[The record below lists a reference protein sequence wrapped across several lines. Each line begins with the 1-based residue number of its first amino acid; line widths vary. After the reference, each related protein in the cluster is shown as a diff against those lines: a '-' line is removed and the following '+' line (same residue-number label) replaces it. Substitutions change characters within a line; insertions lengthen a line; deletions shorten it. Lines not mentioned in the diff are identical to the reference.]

1 MCGYD
6 KGVCACMQLELV
18 LTAATL
24 CIAIVGVIS
33 GLFGMN
39 LTNTHEGSY
48 TAFILVRAPS
58 LSLKHV
64 LASVPRLSGSSCAR
78 IVCHACV
85 KVAFACEDDD
95 DPCPQRSG
103 SKHPLGCAV
112 QVSTLS
118 SAFAILLFISIV
130 AFCRWKKLF

>member
-1 MCGYD
+1 
-6 KGVCACMQLELV
+6 MQLELV

-64 LASVPRLSGSSCAR
+64 LASVPRVSRVSCPGCTDAHLLPDMLPH
-78 IVCHACV
+78 VLCV
-85 KVAFACEDDD
+85 THV
-95 DPCPQRSG
+95 
-103 SKHPLGCAV
+103 
-112 QVSTLS
+112 
-118 SAFAILLFISIV
+118 
-130 AFCRWKKLF
+130 